1 MHTFNDNIV
10 NMKDLDDMT
19 NENNDNANKTDDTAK
34 QPETAL
40 EQPVSTNANSL
51 SDDTGK
57 TAEEA
62 KESVSEHNV
71 NDAASSDDETAN
83 ATTDA
88 DNHDSKNA
96 DNANV
101 NADNDDGISETKRL
115 VELLQETVTE
125 SGGGKI
131 MISEK
136 AARKMKKYM
145 KENGEDS
152 SWVDDMIQHENSD
165 ENTDSNSNHPV
176 KDFLKAHRVF
186 LTIYAIIIVIALIAI
201 PSWFLYFRNKVE
213 APQSNVKYT
222 ISRYEHKWVQTGLSE
237 KMKEFSVN
245 EKQWIQ
251 TDVNGKNQYC
261 FGFQPGGD
269 NAPKPEHTMR
279 AILSFG
285 DSKSRNFMIQNYS
298 PISMGIK
305 SGYMNM
311 EFCFLQTQNEYSVLA
326 VEALSEVDYND
337 DSKTFEAIYNLMME
351 NTSDLTDTDKRI
363 NAIIGVLAKM
373 NATKEPGK
381 TEISADSIRQGSFYQ
396 FGYSMSE
403 SQRADYVPAIL
414 VDNEAINSD
423 VPIYDPDSMWN
434 YIRMMPK
441 MDSFMKKES

>member
-1 MHTFNDNIV
+1 
-10 NMKDLDDMT
+10 MKDLDDMT
-19 NENNDNANKTDDTAK
+19 NENNDNTSKTDDAVK
-34 QPETAL
+34 PSETAS
-40 EQPVSTNANSL
+40 ETPVSIDVNNL
-51 SDDTGK
+51 SDNENK
-57 TAEEA
+57 PVNEA
-62 KESVSEHNV
+62 KEGVLGHNE
-71 NDAASSDDETAN
+71 NDAASGDESVNN
-83 ATTDA
+83 ATGDNGNSDA
-88 DNHDSKNA
+88 DNHDSKN
-96 DNANV
+96 NGNV
-101 NADNDDGISETKRL
+101 NDNNDDGISETKRL
-115 VELLQETVTE
+115 FEIIQETVAE
-125 SGGGKI
+125 NGGGKV

-136 AARKMKKYM
+136 ASRKMKKYM
-145 KENGEDS
+145 NENGEDS
-152 SWVDDMIQHENSD
+152 SWVDDMIQHDDNND
-165 ENTDSNSNHPV
+165 ESTDSNHPV

-201 PSWFLYFRNKVE
+201 PSWFLYFRNKIE

-351 NTSDLTDTDKRI
+351 NTTDLTDTDKRI

-373 NATKEPGK
+373 GVTKEPGK

-403 SQRADYVPAIL
+403 SQRADYVPAVL
-414 VDNEAINSD
+414 VDNEAINAD
-423 VPIYDPDSMWN
+423 VPIYDPDSMWA

-441 MDSFMKKES
+441 MDEFTTKS